1 LSVIIYIAEVTMVSD
16 LDQIQQTALQALE
29 SIQDESGLETWR
41 VAHLGRS
48 APLMQV
54 FDQLGKLSKEERPLI
69 GRRANEVKR
78 ALESAYTTHIETI
91 RQAALQH
98 SLQTERID
106 VTLPGRIRPIGRFH
120 PATISMRSIIRA
132 FADMGFQVYRSPEV
146 ETDEYNFGLLNM
158 PPHHPAR
165 DMYDTFYTSM
175 PNTSLRPHTSPGQ
188 IHVMRQYAPQ
198 PIRAILPGMCYRYEQ
213 VTARHETQFN
223 QLELLAVGKNITL
236 GDLKGTL
243 SDFARR
249 LFGPAIRTRFRASY
263 FPFTEPSAEYDF
275 ECLICGGKGCAVC
288 AWSGWLEI
296 GGCGMVHPI
305 VLQNGGYDPEE
316 FTGFAAG
323 LGTER
328 IMMLKHHI
336 DDVRN
341 FWTNDMRFL
350 EQF

>member
-1 LSVIIYIAEVTMVSD
+1 MLSD
-16 LDQIQQTALQALE
+16 LDQLEQTALQALG
-29 SIQDESGLETWR
+29 SIQDDTSLEAWR
-41 VAHLGRS
+41 VAYLGRS
-48 APLMQV
+48 APLMRV

-78 ALESAYTTHIETI
+78 ALEAAYATRVESL

-98 SLQTERID
+98 SLQTERLD
-106 VTLPGRIRPIGRFH
+106 VTLPGRVRSIGRLH
-120 PATISMRSIIRA
+120 PATISMRSIISA
-132 FADMGFQVYRSPEV
+132 FVDMGFQVYRSPEV

-175 PNTSLRPHTSPGQ
+175 PDTSLRPHTSPGQ

-249 LFGPAIRTRFRASY
+249 LFGPDIRTRFRASY
-263 FPFTEPSAEYDF
+263 FPFTEPSAEFDF

-296 GGCGMVHPI
+296 GGCGMVHPV
-305 VLQNGGYDPEE
+305 VLQNGGYDPQI

-336 DDVRN
+336 EDVRY
-341 FWTNDMRFL
+341 FWTNDIRFL

>member
-1 LSVIIYIAEVTMVSD
+1 MLSD
-16 LDQIQQTALQALE
+16 LDQLEQTALQALG
-29 SIQDESGLETWR
+29 SIQDDTSLETWR
-41 VAHLGRS
+41 VAYLGRS
-48 APLMQV
+48 APLMRV

-78 ALESAYTTHIETI
+78 ALEAAYATRVESL

-98 SLQTERID
+98 SLQTERLD
-106 VTLPGRIRPIGRFH
+106 VTLPGRVRSIGRLH
-120 PATISMRSIIRA
+120 PATISMRSIISA
-132 FADMGFQVYRSPEV
+132 FVDMGFQVYRSPEV

-175 PNTSLRPHTSPGQ
+175 PDTSLRPHTSPGQ

-249 LFGPAIRTRFRASY
+249 LFGPDIRTRFRASY
-263 FPFTEPSAEYDF
+263 FPFTEPSAEFDF

-296 GGCGMVHPI
+296 GGCGMVHPV
-305 VLQNGGYDPEE
+305 VLQNGGYDPQI

-336 DDVRN
+336 EDVRY
-341 FWTNDMRFL
+341 FWTNDIRFL

>member
-1 LSVIIYIAEVTMVSD
+1 MLPDIE
-16 LDQIQQTALQALE
+16 QIEQAAMQALE
-29 SIQDESGLETWR
+29 PIQDENSLEAWR
-41 VAHLGRS
+41 ISYLGRS

-54 FDQLGKLSKEERPLI
+54 FDQLGKLSKEERPVI
-69 GRRANEVKR
+69 GRRANKAKRTLENAYAQRLEV
-78 ALESAYTTHIETI
+78 L
-91 RQAALQH
+91 RQI
-98 SLQTERID
+98 SLQQSLQSERLDI
-106 VTLPGRIRPIGRFH
+106 TLPGRSLPIGRMH
-120 PATISMRSIIRA
+120 PANSSLRLVIRA

-165 DMYDTFYTSM
+165 DMWDTFYTNM
-175 PNTSLRPHTSPGQ
+175 PNISLRPHTSPGQ
-188 IHVMRQYAPQ
+188 IHVMRQYAPE

-213 VTARHETQFN
+213 ISARKETQFN
-223 QLELLAVGKNITL
+223 QIEVLAVGKSITM
-236 GDLKGTL
+236 GDLKGTIADL
-243 SDFARR
+243 ARR
-249 LFGPAIRTRFRASY
+249 LFGPDIRTRFRAAY

-288 AWSGWLEI
+288 AGTGWLEI

-305 VLQNGGYDPEE
+305 VLQNGGYDPEI
-316 FTGFAAG
+316 FSGFAAG

-336 DDVRN
+336 EDIRS
-341 FWTNDMRFL
+341 FWANDMRFL

>member
-1 LSVIIYIAEVTMVSD
+1 MLSD
-16 LDQIQQTALQALE
+16 LERIEQVAIQALE
-29 SIQDESGLETWR
+29 SIQDETSLEAWR
-41 VAHLGRS
+41 VTHLGRS

-54 FDQLGKLSKEERPLI
+54 FDQLGKLSKEERPAI

-78 ALESAYTTHIETI
+78 ALESAYGDQLNAL
-91 RQAALQH
+91 RQSALQL
-98 SLQTERID
+98 SLQSERLDI
-106 VTLPGRIRPIGRFH
+106 TLPGRAFPIGRMH
-120 PATISMRSIIRA
+120 PANISVNEVIRA
-132 FADMGFQVYRSPEV
+132 FADMGFQVYRSPEA

-165 DMYDTFYTSM
+165 DMWDTFYTNM
-175 PNTSLRPHTSPGQ
+175 PDVSLRPHTSPGQ

-213 VTARHETQFN
+213 ISARKETQFN
-223 QLELLAVGKNITL
+223 QIEVLAVGIHITM
-236 GDLKGTL
+236 GDLKGTIADL
-243 SDFARR
+243 ARR
-249 LFGPAIRTRFRASY
+249 LFGQDIRTRFRASY

-275 ECLICGGKGCAVC
+275 ECLLCGGKGCAVC
-288 AWSGWLEI
+288 AGSGWLEI

-305 VLQNGGYDPEE
+305 VLQNGGYDPAK

-328 IMMLKHHI
+328 IMMLKHRI
-336 DDVRN
+336 EDIRY
-341 FWTNDMRFL
+341 FWGNDMRFL